1 MEFGPTKFK
10 ESPPSLIL
18 TPMKS
23 SLLNFTLTAYPPHPN
38 CPREPSLTQSRG
50 ATHHRRH
57 THSASR
63 HLSIHVLHRWADFTQ
78 TACFTQC

>member
-1 MEFGPTKFK
+1 MN
-10 ESPPSLIL
+10 
-18 TPMKS
+18 S
-23 SLLNFTLTAYPPHPN
+23 SLLNFTLTAYPPRPN
-38 CPREPSLTQSRG
+38 CPREPSLTEGGG

-63 HLSIHVLHRWADFTQ
+63 RLRIRSMHCWADFTQ